1 MFELP
6 DYVLY
11 VLKKLSSRG
20 FEAYIVG
27 GCVRDIMLQ
36 KIPSDFDITTN
47 ALPFEIKKCFEEHKI
62 IDIGEKHGTVTIIID
77 SRKIEITTYRIDG
90 TYSNNRHPDKDTFSC
105 NLYDDL
111 KRRDFT
117 INAMA
122 MKSSGELTDNFN
134 GRSDLKNKIIRT
146 VGNPAKRFTED
157 ALRILRDNF
166 NGRSDLKNK
175 IIRTV
180 GNPAKRFT
188 EDALRILRALRF
200 ASQLGF
206 HIENKTSEMLH
217 QYAYLIKNISAERI
231 REEFVKILL
240 GNSAEKILREYCD
253 VIEVF
258 IPEIKKSYGFKQ
270 YSPYHKYDVW
280 EHTIHAVG
288 ASVPEKNVRTAMF
301 FHDIAKPDCFKLDK
315 NGRGHFKGH
324 AVKSAEMTY
333 DILKRL
339 RFSLKDIKD
348 IICVIYHHS
357 DELDNKP
364 EIKLLMNKIGIKNF
378 INLLNVQRADS
389 MSKQEFCRE
398 RLKKSNWQEKTAK
411 EIIQNKECYTL
422 KGLAVNGNDLMKL
435 GYKGKENG
443 KMLEYLLKEVIYEN
457 LENNKISII
466 NYIKSLK

>member
-47 ALPFEIKKCFEEHKI
+47 ALPFEIKECFEEHKI

-90 TYSNNRHPDKDTFSC
+90 TYSNNRHPDKVTFSC

-146 VGNPAKRFTED
+146 VGD
-157 ALRILRDNF
+157 
-166 NGRSDLKNK
+166 
-175 IIRTV
+175 
-180 GNPAKRFT
+180 PAKRFT

-206 HIENKTSEMLH
+206 HIENNTSEMIH

-270 YSPYHKYDVW
+270 YDVW

-339 RFSLKDIKD
+339 RFSSKDIKD

-435 GYKGKENG
+435 GFEGKENG

>member
-1 MFELP
+1 MNGLFELP

-90 TYSNNRHPDKDTFSC
+90 TYSNNRHPDKVTFSC

-134 GRSDLKNKIIRT
+134 GRSDLKNKIIRS
-146 VGNPAKRFTED
+146 VGDP
-157 ALRILRDNF
+157 
-166 NGRSDLKNK
+166 
-175 IIRTV
+175 V
-180 GNPAKRFT
+180 KRFT

-206 HIENKTSEMLH
+206 HIENKTSEMIH

-301 FHDIAKPDCFKLDK
+301 FSRYC
-315 NGRGHFKGH
+315 
-324 AVKSAEMTY
+324 
-333 DILKRL
+333 
-339 RFSLKDIKD
+339 
-348 IICVIYHHS
+348 
-357 DELDNKP
+357 
-364 EIKLLMNKIGIKNF
+364 
-378 INLLNVQRADS
+378 
-389 MSKQEFCRE
+389 
-398 RLKKSNWQEKTAK
+398 
-411 EIIQNKECYTL
+411 
-422 KGLAVNGNDLMKL
+422 
-435 GYKGKENG
+435 
-443 KMLEYLLKEVIYEN
+443 
-457 LENNKISII
+457 
-466 NYIKSLK
+466 

>member
-1 MFELP
+1 M
-6 DYVLY
+6 
-11 VLKKLSSRG
+11 
-20 FEAYIVG
+20 
-27 GCVRDIMLQ
+27 
-36 KIPSDFDITTN
+36 
-47 ALPFEIKKCFEEHKI
+47 
-62 IDIGEKHGTVTIIID
+62 
-77 SRKIEITTYRIDG
+77 
-90 TYSNNRHPDKDTFSC
+90 
-105 NLYDDL
+105 YDDL

-146 VGNPAKRFTED
+146 VGD
-157 ALRILRDNF
+157 
-166 NGRSDLKNK
+166 
-175 IIRTV
+175 
-180 GNPAKRFT
+180 PAKRFT

-206 HIENKTSEMLH
+206 HIENKTSEMIH

-339 RFSLKDIKD
+339 RFSSKDIKD

-435 GYKGKENG
+435 GFEGKENG